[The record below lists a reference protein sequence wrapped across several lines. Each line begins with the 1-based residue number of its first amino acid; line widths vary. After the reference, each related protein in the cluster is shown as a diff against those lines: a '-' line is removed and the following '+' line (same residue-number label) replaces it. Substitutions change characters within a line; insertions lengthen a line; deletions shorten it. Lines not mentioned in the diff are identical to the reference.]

1 MGGVQGTSSSG
12 VASDESAK
20 CTEEG
25 TLHFY
30 SFISIEQ
37 VGNRDLGHL
46 YMLMLLLLLLPP
58 PLLPLLLF
66 HVHKQIICFQY

>member
-25 TLHFY
+25 TLHFN
-30 SFISIEQ
+30 SFVSLKQ
-37 VGNRDLGHL
+37 VGNRDLGHS
-46 YMLMLLLLLLPP
+46 YMLMLLLLLPS
-58 PLLPLLLF
+58 LLPLLLF